1 MDIVTTDGETS
12 DRGGGGVHYSQ
23 GRGGKDAAATD
34 SAIILDLTGN
44 MAVCRL
50 VGGTS
55 EDREIKR

>member
-1 MDIVTTDGETS
+1 MVIGTTDGETLVKE
-12 DRGGGGVHYSQ
+12 GGDVCDAQ
-23 GRGGKDAAATD
+23 GRGGQDAAANGGA
-34 SAIILDLTGN
+34 SVLDLTGN